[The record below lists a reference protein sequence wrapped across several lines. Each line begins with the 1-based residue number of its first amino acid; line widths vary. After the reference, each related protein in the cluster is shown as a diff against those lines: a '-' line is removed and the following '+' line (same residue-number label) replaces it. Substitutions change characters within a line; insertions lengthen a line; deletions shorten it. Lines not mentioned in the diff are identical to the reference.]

1 MEDFQH
7 RELRSSDNVKVLQ
20 TRMPSSSKPI
30 CATNQKKHSENGG
43 KSSTSEQGIKDGGWK
58 NMLYT
63 VQLDLYSPS
72 EEDKGPLLY
81 MKWKLYF
88 ADI

>member
-30 CATNQKKHSENGG
+30 CATNQKNTQKMEGNQVPQN
-43 KSSTSEQGIKDGGWK
+43 KE
-58 NMLYT
+58 
-63 VQLDLYSPS
+63 
-72 EEDKGPLLY
+72 
-81 MKWKLYF
+81 
-88 ADI
+88 